1 MCSHIIKYALSK
13 LMHLIRQ
20 VSDRSMKYVSDK
32 PYTILNLLRHEQ
44 WDFLKSE
51 EEGNTGFYY
60 VRSNWRTIQLWKDTM
75 SLASSP
81 M

>member
-13 LMHLIRQ
+13 LIHLFRQ
-20 VSDRSMKYVSDK
+20 VSNWSMTYESDK
-32 PYTILNLLRHEQ
+32 SYTILNLLRHEK
-44 WDFLKSE
+44 WNFMKSE

-75 SLASSP
+75 LTALTP
-81 M
+81 V